1 MEIKRAFTANEKAS
15 LPAENGAA
23 NCGRSLLPALPNVP
37 PARSCSPLLC
47 PYQTGVCAKGSRNNN
62 FAVAVVSHRP
72 RGVDTSVDAAR
83 TSAQCR
89 LVLPLADTSLNC
101 EADALVCSR
110 PPGRLFVSG
119 KHLIPRANSGSRG
132 TAQT

>member
-62 FAVAVVSHRP
+62 FAVADVSHRP
-72 RGVDTSVDAAR
+72 RAVGMSACQYRDIVNDAAR
-83 TSAQCR
+83 MSACR
-89 LVLPLADTSLNC
+89 VVHDVSVLTGTHADGSRAVRHVGNC
-101 EADALVCSR
+101 EVIIA
-110 PPGRLFVSG
+110 
-119 KHLIPRANSGSRG
+119 
-132 TAQT
+132 